1 MNETPGALNFVPAEP
16 RTDHRFRVAPLVDI
30 VFLLICFF
38 MLTSQLIQSHKDPEV
53 ELPIM
58 TSPDAAKEVPAEVT
72 VNLRPDG
79 ALSVGGRR
87 VALDDLAGVL
97 TAHLA
102 RARRSGEAVRV
113 VVRADRR
120 QRFARLDEVL
130 DVCRSIRLPQIIFR
144 ARGDE

>member
-1 MNETPGALNFVPAEP
+1 MNEPPHALHFVPAEP
-16 RTDHRFRVAPLVDI
+16 AASPRIQVAPLVDI
-30 VFLLICFF
+30 VFLLVCFF
-38 MLTSQLIQSHKDPEV
+38 MLTSQLIQRHKDPAV
-53 ELPIM
+53 ELPVM
-58 TSPDAAKEVPAEVT
+58 TSPDAAHEVPAEVT

-87 VALDDLAGVL
+87 IAVDDLDGILA
-97 TAHLA
+97 AHLA
-102 RARRSGEAVRV
+102 RAQRRGEALRV

-130 DVCRSIRLPQIIFR
+130 DVCRRVRLPQIVFR